1 LEVLIK
7 RSRNLH
13 VYDMFIGTDTFKV
26 WTVDMCSTVLTHDIL
41 SHLFQRKIGLS
52 VSKSV
57 APLRDTGSN
66 LRSIS
71 LQRCRL

>member
-1 LEVLIK
+1 
-7 RSRNLH
+7 
-13 VYDMFIGTDTFKV
+13 
-26 WTVDMCSTVLTHDIL
+26 MCSTVLTHDIL